1 MTQVADDH
9 DLGRDQVLNSGEQNG
24 YAVDTAI
31 IPRLLPISETMDAT
45 PNSTPSKKRKKLLSS
60 PMKKI
65 RLLTRKTLLESNKT
79 DAKSQLSEIES
90 PFKEFQNYMLRHLY
104 QTLPSPEVTVYPY
117 LRDTQQ
123 EIDRILKQSII
134 QKESHSAILVGPR
147 NSYKTFLLNHEL
159 NLLSKKYNR
168 QFITIRLNGFV
179 HSETTAINSIATQ
192 LEEELTRLHHNN
204 STSSA
209 EESISSGSNTE
220 VFEKVLRLLDS
231 TSVISKEGND
241 SRTTG
246 GKNITKITVIFIFDE
261 IDTFAG
267 PVRQT
272 LLYNLFDMVEH
283 ARVPVCI
290 FGCTTKLNILEYLEK
305 RVRSRFSQRVIY
317 MPQVQGLDNFIE
329 NVSSMLTLPAKKNK
343 ESNWLTEWNTCVE
356 KLLSNENCPL
366 YKALKTNYETFNS
379 LTYFKNGFVTL
390 VREANNFESLLEKLN
405 DATPITSYNS
415 QLLNN
420 SLTSIIR
427 SLSDLELAIL
437 ISSARVIMKT
447 KDETTNFNLSYAE
460 YQQIVKGMNARI
472 PTIVPSSEQTS
483 PFRQPASTSAPPV
496 KNFDQTI
503 KQWKKSDVKNIWES
517 LLNLNLLIEKS
528 ALGLKETS
536 LQAYFANNNHL
547 QTAIIP
553 FDLRP
558 YQLSVTL
565 QELRRVVPRSSI
577 YYSWTQL

>member
-1 MTQVADDH
+1 MKT
-9 DLGRDQVLNSGEQNG
+9 VLF
-24 YAVDTAI
+24 I
-31 IPRLLPISETMDAT
+31 
-45 PNSTPSKKRKKLLSS
+45 KL
-60 PMKKI
+60 
-65 RLLTRKTLLESNKT
+65 
-79 DAKSQLSEIES
+79 
-90 PFKEFQNYMLRHLY
+90 
-104 QTLPSPEVTVYPY
+104 
-117 LRDTQQ
+117 
-123 EIDRILKQSII
+123 
-134 QKESHSAILVGPR
+134 
-147 NSYKTFLLNHEL
+147 
-159 NLLSKKYNR
+159 
-168 QFITIRLNGFV
+168 
-179 HSETTAINSIATQ
+179 
-192 LEEELTRLHHNN
+192 
-204 STSSA
+204 
-209 EESISSGSNTE
+209 
-220 VFEKVLRLLDS
+220 
-231 TSVISKEGND
+231 
-241 SRTTG
+241 
-246 GKNITKITVIFIFDE
+246 
-261 IDTFAG
+261 
-267 PVRQT
+267 
-272 LLYNLFDMVEH
+272 
-283 ARVPVCI
+283 
-290 FGCTTKLNILEYLEK
+290 
-305 RVRSRFSQRVIY
+305 
-317 MPQVQGLDNFIE
+317 
-329 NVSSMLTLPAKKNK
+329 
-343 ESNWLTEWNTCVE
+343 
-356 KLLSNENCPL
+356 
-366 YKALKTNYETFNS
+366 ALKTNYETFNS

-483 PFRQPASTSAPPV
+483 PFRQPASTSASPV